1 MNKVLYSFW
10 SLMLVASMVFNT
22 SCGQEEDVTPA
33 APFINIS
40 GVTDPTGTTA
50 NVGQAVSFTVDVA
63 AAGGFSSIRV
73 DKTVGTGSTTT
84 YGEQAKPA
92 GQTIT
97 SFTFPFS
104 YTPTSAEAGQR
115 VTFDFVVTDD
125 NAKSSTHTF
134 VVTVNEPAI
143 STHQA
148 VLMGAQKNTAEGSFY
163 NAIDKQVYLLGAA
176 QNNKGKVDLLY
187 YYGANN
193 LATLAAPTDADSKVV
208 FGETNLQ
215 GMNNGTNL
223 VRTTAVFADV
233 KTSSDI
239 RNAWLEKKA
248 GTVDTKV
255 TSLKVG
261 DVVAFQLADTRG
273 YRLGVAQV
281 VSVDAVNTGKIT
293 INVKMQ
299 TVDN

>member
-1 MNKVLYSFW
+1 M
-10 SLMLVASMVFNT
+10 VASMVFTT

-33 APFINIS
+33 APSIEIE
-40 GVTDPTGTTA
+40 GAADATGTTV
-50 NVGQAVSFTVDVA
+50 NVGEAVNFSVKVA
-63 AAGGFSSIRV
+63 ALGGFNTIRV

-84 YGEQAKPA
+84 YVEQAKPA

-97 SFTFPFS
+97 TFTLPFT
-104 YTPTSAEAGQR
+104 YTPTAAEAGKK
-115 VTFDFVVTDD
+115 VTFDFTVTDD
-125 NAKSSTHTF
+125 NTKTSAHTF

-143 STHQA
+143 SEHQT
-148 VLMGAQKNTAEGSFY
+148 VLMGAQRNAAEGSFY
-163 NAIDKQVYLLGAA
+163 NAINKQVYLLSAA
-176 QNNKGKVDLLY
+176 QNNKTSVDLLY

-193 LATLAAPTDADSKVV
+193 LATLAAPTDADSKAVY
-208 FGETNLQ
+208 GETNLQ
-215 GMNNGTNL
+215 GMTNATNFT
-223 VRTTAVFADV
+223 RTTAVYADV

-239 RNAWLEKKA
+239 RNAWLEKKT

-261 DVVAFQLADTRG
+261 DVVAFQLADSRG

-293 INVKMQ
+293 LNVKMQ
-299 TVDN
+299 TVNN